1 MILGFTLGWAGYS
14 CQAVLFPCVDTDTGL
29 MDLQGKMIYIW
40 AETMFCHYT
49 LVYNKIHSNK

>member
-1 MILGFTLGWAGYS
+1 
-14 CQAVLFPCVDTDTGL
+14 

-49 LVYNKIHSNK
+49 LVYNKIHSGASE